1 MLAMDE
7 RGVNDQV
14 LTTMVPVEVW
24 GKRAASVS
32 TLQAGQLVVVQGKLK
47 RAKKNDTWE
56 TGVTGFDATPVS
68 VAPHTSAQQ
77 SGRTT
82 PPVDDEELP
91 C

>member
-1 MLAMDE
+1 
-7 RGVNDQV
+7 
-14 LTTMVPVEVW
+14 MVPVEVW
-24 GKRAASVS
+24 GKCAESVS
-32 TLQAGQLVVVQGKLK
+32 ALQAGQLVVVQGKLK